1 MKYLYSIML
10 FCLWALPSQAQVKDN
25 LKIKYYC
32 TNWGTAESWDSYCA
46 KVSQAGYDGLE
57 TWLPAAGP
65 DRTAMFEA
73 LKKHKLSLG
82 LLSGGGGANFEQYLS
97 SFAKNVEEAAQQKP
111 DYINCHTG
119 KDYYTFEQN
128 KALIDATTSISKKT
142 GIPITHETH
151 RGRFSFAAHI
161 TKNYL
166 QQIPEL
172 KLTLDISHWCNVH
185 ESMLSDQKEAVQLA
199 LSRTSHIHARVGHP
213 QGPQVNDPAAPE
225 WKSTLDQH
233 LAWWDE
239 IVRLHKENNVG
250 ILRITTEFGPAG
262 YLPTLPYTQQ
272 PVADQWSINVFML
285 NLLKTR
291 YKS

>member
-1 MKYLYSIML
+1 M
-10 FCLWALPSQAQVKDN
+10 
-25 LKIKYYC
+25 
-32 TNWGTAESWDSYCA
+32 
-46 KVSQAGYDGLE
+46 
-57 TWLPAAGP
+57 
-65 DRTAMFEA
+65 
-73 LKKHKLSLG
+73 
-82 LLSGGGGANFEQYLS
+82 
-97 SFAKNVEEAAQQKP
+97 
-111 DYINCHTG
+111 
-119 KDYYTFEQN
+119 
-128 KALIDATTSISKKT
+128 IDATTSISKKT

-239 IVRLHKENNVG
+239 IVRLHKENNAG

>member
-10 FCLWALPSQAQVKDN
+10 FVLWALPNQAQVNDH
-25 LKIKYYC
+25 LKIKFYC
-32 TNWGTAESWDSYCA
+32 TNWGMAESWDSYCA
-46 KVSQAGYDGLE
+46 RVSKAGFDGLE
-57 TWLPAAGP
+57 TWLPAAGEE
-65 DRTAMFEA
+65 RTAMFNA

-82 LLSGGGGANFEQYLS
+82 LLSGGGGANFDQYLA
-97 SFAKNVEEAAQQKP
+97 SFIKNVEDAAQQKP

-119 KDYYTFEQN
+119 KEYYTFEQN
-128 KALIDATTSISKKT
+128 KALIDAAEAISKKT
-142 GIPITHETH
+142 GIRVRHETH

-161 TKNYL
+161 TKKYL
-166 QQIPEL
+166 EEIPHL
-172 KLTLDISHWCNVH
+172 RLTLDISHWCNVH

-199 LSRTSHIHARVGHP
+199 LLKTGHIHARVGHP

-225 WKSTLDQH
+225 WKPILDQH

-239 IVRLHKENNVG
+239 IVRIHKENKAKV
-250 ILRITTEFGPAG
+250 LTITTEFGPSG

-285 NLLKTR
+285 NLLKAR

>member
-10 FCLWALPSQAQVKDN
+10 FVLWALPNQAQVNDH
-25 LKIKYYC
+25 LKIKFYC
-32 TNWGTAESWDSYCA
+32 TNWGMAESWDSYCA
-46 KVSQAGYDGLE
+46 RVSQAGFDGLE
-57 TWLPAAGP
+57 TWLPAVGEE
-65 DRTAMFEA
+65 RTAMFDA

-82 LLSGGGGANFEQYLS
+82 LLSGGGGANFEQYLA
-97 SFAKNVEEAAQQKP
+97 SFTKNVEDAAQQKP

-119 KDYYTFEQN
+119 KEYYTFEQN
-128 KALIDATTSISKKT
+128 KALIDAAESISKKT
-142 GIPITHETH
+142 GIPIRHETH

-161 TKNYL
+161 TKKYL
-166 QQIPEL
+166 EEIPHL
-172 KLTLDISHWCNVH
+172 RLTLDISHWCNVH

-199 LSRTSHIHARVGHP
+199 LLKTGHIHARVGHP

-225 WKSTLDQH
+225 WKPILDQH

-239 IVRLHKENNVG
+239 IVRIHKENKAKV
-250 ILRITTEFGPAG
+250 LTITTEFGPSG

-285 NLLKTR
+285 NLLKAR